1 MMGMEFVPPYTLD
14 EIKGRDWYVNI
25 LKQCLPN
32 PELDRFLLLD
42 AGQPVALCGQAGCG
56 KRTLAAGY
64 AGSACARGMKCILA
78 QGSDYSGE
86 LAKAREELAQ
96 LADRKEETLIVLE
109 GCGRETVWEAL
120 FLESEERT
128 EDPAVHWLVV
138 EDDTRFLSSPWAEDM
153 LLLHVLPPDRKEREL
168 FFALEENRLMRRM
181 DEKGEKRPSFS
192 WLAEKTEGLTYR
204 DLNQVIRLI
213 RLSLKGR
220 VIREYGGDIHLLY
233 EQGLRTGQFFYSEK
247 MFLEIVE
254 RVRNM
259 RMVLMPGQTM
269 AALPMDPSAQS
280 PKEEKPVEH
289 GSSGEDGGL
298 SEDELAMQNVLSMLR
313 LKE

>member
-1 MMGMEFVPPYTLD
+1 M
-14 EIKGRDWYVNI
+14 
-25 LKQCLPN
+25 
-32 PELDRFLLLD
+32 
-42 AGQPVALCGQAGCG
+42 
-56 KRTLAAGY
+56 
-64 AGSACARGMKCILA
+64 
-78 QGSDYSGE
+78 
-86 LAKAREELAQ
+86 
-96 LADRKEETLIVLE
+96 
-109 GCGRETVWEAL
+109 
-120 FLESEERT
+120 
-128 EDPAVHWLVV
+128 
-138 EDDTRFLSSPWAEDM
+138 
-153 LLLHVLPPDRKEREL
+153 LPPDRKEREL

>member
-14 EIKGRDWYVNI
+14 EIRGRDWYVNI
-25 LKQCLPN
+25 LKQCLPD

-78 QGSDYSGE
+78 KGSDYSDD

-128 EDPAVHWLVV
+128 EDPEV
-138 EDDTRFLSSPWAEDM
+138 P
-153 LLLHVLPPDRKEREL
+153 
-168 FFALEENRLMRRM
+168 
-181 DEKGEKRPSFS
+181 
-192 WLAEKTEGLTYR
+192 
-204 DLNQVIRLI
+204 
-213 RLSLKGR
+213 
-220 VIREYGGDIHLLY
+220 
-233 EQGLRTGQFFYSEK
+233 GLRTCCFCMCCPRTG
-247 MFLEIVE
+247 
-254 RVRNM
+254 RN
-259 RMVLMPGQTM
+259 GNCS
-269 AALPMDPSAQS
+269 LPWKRTA
-280 PKEEKPVEH
+280 
-289 GSSGEDGGL
+289 
-298 SEDELAMQNVLSMLR
+298 
-313 LKE
+313 